1 MKILEYIEDAY
12 YYLVWQYRDVKFWCR
27 HNLTKAHFN
36 VVKAAWLGYP
46 FDYSYIYKLEK
57 AKLEELYEYFSK
69 ANYISKEQYDEYCS
83 KIRLAINLLDIIIE
97 DDAQPENDVYV
108 NHRNWKRFMPWYSD
122 SNVQNKNPEEWCQY
136 MFKTFPGIL
145 RTHKARYLYYKVR
158 LQYGETWCD

>member
-12 YYLVWQYRDVKFWCR
+12 CYLVRQYRDAKCWCR

-69 ANYISKEQYDEYCS
+69 ANYISKEQYDKYCS

-97 DDAQPENDVYV
+97 DDTQPENDVYV
-108 NHRNWKRFMPWYSD
+108 NNHNWKRFMPWYSD
-122 SNVQNKNPEEWCQY
+122 SNIQNENPEVLRQHL
-136 MFKTFPGIL
+136 FKTFPGVL
-145 RTHKARYLYYKVR
+145 RTYKARYLYYKIR
-158 LQYGETWCD
+158 LTYGDTWGD